1 MKAEISEILEELLA
15 KFDVGK
21 TYLHK
26 TTLGKQQMLTATS
39 SLTALI
45 IKWLEENKRECHHT
59 GSKVGVGD
67 GEKGYLFNGQYCEN
81 CKGRNQLITELI
93 GEVR

>member
-1 MKAEISEILEELLA
+1 MKAEIKKILEELLA

-26 TTLGKQQMLTATS
+26 TTLGKQQMLTTTS

-45 IKWLEENKRECHHT
+45 IKWLENADICDECKRKLLT
-59 GSKVGVGD
+59 NLTD
-67 GEKGYLFNGQYCEN
+67 
-81 CKGRNQLITELI
+81 RI
-93 GEVR
+93 